1 MIYGC
6 REDYLHEL
14 FTNEKYHKENIGIMI
29 VVIDI
34 VSILIMAFFFGKLSE
49 INQEYLDIM
58 DDMTV

>member
-1 MIYGC
+1 M
-6 REDYLHEL
+6 
-14 FTNEKYHKENIGIMI
+14 HKENIGILI